1 MQEGSPVLIFSRP
14 KGPPRVTQYSIL
26 GNKCQNTLTAQV
38 LEKGLWPFDFIMRVF
53 LFLTYT
59 SAWPCRFAAGKKFC
73 WQAWFLFP
81 TQGFDIENSICGFD
95 VTGRDSEASM
105 RDALVSSN
113 HSSATAHLGI
123 NMHNFPNMFI
133 LMGPNTVL
141 AHNSVIFMLECQVD
155 YVINALKQ
163 MMVMLSWKYF
173 AKQFQR
179 KWFWACN

>member
-1 MQEGSPVLIFSRP
+1 MLKRFVIFP
-14 KGPPRVTQYSIL
+14 K
-26 GNKCQNTLTAQV
+26 
-38 LEKGLWPFDFIMRVF
+38 
-53 LFLTYT
+53 
-59 SAWPCRFAAGKKFC
+59 
-73 WQAWFLFP
+73 
-81 TQGFDIENSICGFD
+81 GFDIENSICGFD

-163 MMVMLSWKYF
+163 MMVMISWKYF
-173 AKQFQR
+173 AKLFQR
-179 KWFWACN
+179 K

>member
-1 MQEGSPVLIFSRP
+1 M
-14 KGPPRVTQYSIL
+14 
-26 GNKCQNTLTAQV
+26 
-38 LEKGLWPFDFIMRVF
+38 
-53 LFLTYT
+53 
-59 SAWPCRFAAGKKFC
+59 
-73 WQAWFLFP
+73 
-81 TQGFDIENSICGFD
+81 
-95 VTGRDSEASM
+95 TGRDSEASM

-163 MMVMLSWKYF
+163 MMVMSVQNKSGLGSFSK
-173 AKQFQR
+173 KILPILGLQR
-179 KWFWACN
+179 PTIYQINGNLMGILLNFRDLR